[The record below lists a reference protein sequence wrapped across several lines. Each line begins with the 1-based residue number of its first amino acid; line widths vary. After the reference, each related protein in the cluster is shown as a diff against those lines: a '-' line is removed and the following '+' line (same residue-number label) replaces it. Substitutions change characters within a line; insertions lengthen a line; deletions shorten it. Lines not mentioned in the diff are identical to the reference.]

1 MYDILLILWF
11 RSTSYSPSVTAI
23 AFSDNLLQCVTIL
36 LVRKLLLKP
45 SLNHSDSP
53 LKTITPCFIHSGYEE
68 QITPIFLHLSF
79 MYVKTSILSP
89 LIPTPFKKTQII
101 SIFLYRLRFCW
112 PPAILIVPVCTPPQ
126 WTLLFIECSEG
137 QSLLFQLRLTCAE
150 QSWRLV
156 RCVLQPIF
164 PFAQPHMMNLWSSR
178 DPVSPPE
185 GQIVVLLAPMGNWVQ
200 FVNSSPAE

>member
-68 QITPIFLHLSF
+68 QIIPIFLHLSF

-89 LIPTPFKKTQII
+89 LIPTPFKKTKENTNYFNLSLQITLLLT
-101 SIFLYRLRFCW
+101 SSNS
-112 PPAILIVPVCTPPQ
+112 IVPVCTPPQ
-126 WTLLFIECSEG
+126 WTLLFLECSEG
-137 QSLLFQLRLTCAE
+137 QSLLFQLRLICAE
-150 QSWRLV
+150 QS
-156 RCVLQPIF
+156 
-164 PFAQPHMMNLWSSR
+164 
-178 DPVSPPE
+178 
-185 GQIVVLLAPMGNWVQ
+185 
-200 FVNSSPAE
+200 